1 MRSKF
6 TLRRECLPKKTSVPI
21 GSRIADLIP
30 GSYFYDAWQVQV
42 SQSHLSA
49 LEHFLKAAKETPRW
63 VNVCMS
69 IRNRVV
75 GLFGLKNLGNLDD
88 VTTIRNADTY
98 KAGDRVGIFT
108 LYENTFDEVLLGDK
122 DKHLDVTLSV
132 HRSVIKERVFI
143 TITTVVKVHNALG
156 KIYMIPVAPMHR
168 IIVPSVLKTIAPRV
182 TMDTEKS

>member
-1 MRSKF
+1 M
-6 TLRRECLPKKTSVPI
+6 PQITSVPL
-21 GSRIADLIP
+21 GSQIADLIP

-42 SQSHLSA
+42 SQTHLSA
-49 LEHFLKAAKETPRW
+49 FEHFLKAAKKTPRW
-63 VNVCMS
+63 VSMCMS

-88 VTTIRNADTY
+88 VTTIRDADTY

-132 HRSVIKERVFI
+132 HRSVINERVFI

-156 KIYMIPVAPMHR
+156 KIYMIPVTPMHR
-168 IIVPSVLKTIAPRV
+168 IIVPSVLKTIAQ
-182 TMDTEKS
+182 DTTIS